1 MKIAINGRGSMKIA
15 IVCSHGGHLT
25 QMLYLMDAFKG
36 NDIIIITYD
45 SKRTQELDYKKY
57 LVKNIGYNPVRML
70 TAAITFLRVFS
81 RYRPDLIISN
91 GSEIAI
97 PALYIGRLLGAKIIF
112 IESWA
117 RVNNPS
123 LTGRLVYPIADHLLV
138 QWPQLISKYGKKA
151 VFEGALI

>member
-1 MKIAINGRGSMKIA
+1 MSMKIA

-123 LTGRLVYPIADHLLV
+123 LTGRLVYPIADHFLV
-138 QWPQLISKYGKKA
+138 QWPQLFYKYGKKA

>member
-1 MKIAINGRGSMKIA
+1 MKIA

-45 SKRTQELDYKKY
+45 SKRTRELKQKKC
-57 LVKNIGYNPVRML
+57 LVKNIGYNPLKMFF
-70 TAAITFLRVFS
+70 AAIVFLRVFLE
-81 RYRPDLIISN
+81 YRPDLIVSN

-97 PALYIGRLLGAKIIF
+97 PALYIGKLLAAKIIF

-123 LTGRLVYPIADHLLV
+123 LTGRIVYPVADHFLV
-138 QWPQLISKYGKKA
+138 QWPQLLCKYGKKA
-151 VFEGALI
+151 VYEGAII

>member
-1 MKIAINGRGSMKIA
+1 MKIA

-25 QMLYLMDAFKG
+25 QMLYLMEAFKG

-45 SKRTQELDYKKY
+45 SKRTRELEQKKY
-57 LVKNIGYNPVRML
+57 LVKNIGYNPVKMFF
-70 TAAITFLRVFS
+70 AAIVFFRIFLE
-81 RYRPDLIISN
+81 YRPDLIVSN

-97 PALYIGRLLGAKIIF
+97 PALYIGKLLAAKIIF

-123 LTGRLVYPIADHLLV
+123 LTGRIVYPVADHFLV
-138 QWPQLISKYGKKA
+138 QWPQLLTKYGKRA
-151 VFEGALI
+151 VYEGAII

>member
-57 LVKNIGYNPVRML
+57 FQY
-70 TAAITFLRVFS
+70 
-81 RYRPDLIISN
+81 Y
-91 GSEIAI
+91 
-97 PALYIGRLLGAKIIF
+97 
-112 IESWA
+112 
-117 RVNNPS
+117 
-123 LTGRLVYPIADHLLV
+123 
-138 QWPQLISKYGKKA
+138 
-151 VFEGALI
+151 

>member
-1 MKIAINGRGSMKIA
+1 MKIA

-36 NDIIIITYD
+36 NDIIFVTYD
-45 SKRTQELDYKKY
+45 SKRTRELVYKKY
-57 LVKNIGYNPVRML
+57 LVKNIGYNPLKML
-70 TAAITFLRVFS
+70 VATVAFLKIFLS
-81 RYRPDLIISN
+81 YRPDIIVSN

-97 PALYIGRLLGAKIIF
+97 PALYVGKLLAAKIVF

-123 LTGRLVYPIADHLLV
+123 LTGRIVYPVADHFLV
-138 QWPQLISKYGKKA
+138 QWPQLLSKYGKKA
-151 VFEGALI
+151 VYEGAII

>member
-1 MKIAINGRGSMKIA
+1 MKIA

-25 QMLYLMDAFKG
+25 QMLYLMDAFNG

-45 SKRTQELDYKKY
+45 SKRTRELDYKKY
-57 LVKNIGYNPVRML
+57 LVKNIGYNPVRMF
-70 TAAITFLRVFS
+70 TAAIAFLRVFS

-123 LTGRLVYPIADHLLV
+123 LTGRLVYPIADHFLV
-138 QWPQLISKYGKKA
+138 QWPQLLAKYGKKA
-151 VFEGALI
+151 VYEGAII